1 MTMHNHAEVGE
12 ISERIVL
19 VGDPNRAKYIAEHY
33 LEDAVLVNDVR
44 CAYCYTGMFEGVR
57 VSVMA
62 VGMGGPSMLI
72 YATELCRDYGCK
84 ILVRAGTSGGYR
96 DDMKNFDIV
105 LSQAVSTTS
114 GINDNMFNGHFSPVA
129 DFGLLNTAK
138 RIADEEH
145 LVTYV
150 GGTVCN
156 DRLYRDENYKSK
168 MWKKYGML
176 CSEQEG
182 CAFYTAAAEFGCRA
196 LMMVGI
202 TTGIRYDENGQEIFV
217 DLQSGN
223 MPSPW
228 MIWYGWR
235 LRRRHMRSRERWTG
249 KTSL

>member
-84 ILVRAGTSGGYR
+84 ILVRAGTSGGYQ

-129 DFGLLNTAK
+129 DFGLLSTATWAERSATTDFTATK
-138 RIADEEH
+138 IISRRC
-145 LVTYV
+145 
-150 GGTVCN
+150 GRSTVC
-156 DRLYRDENYKSK
+156 
-168 MWKKYGML
+168 
-176 CSEQEG
+176 
-182 CAFYTAAAEFGCRA
+182 CALNRRAAHF
-196 LMMVGI
+196 
-202 TTGIRYDENGQEIFV
+202 IRRQ
-217 DLQSGN
+217 QSLDAG
-223 MPSPW
+223 
-228 MIWYGWR
+228 
-235 LRRRHMRSRERWTG
+235 L
-249 KTSL
+249 

>member
-156 DRLYRDENYKSK
+156 DRS
-168 MWKKYGML
+168 
-176 CSEQEG
+176 
-182 CAFYTAAAEFGCRA
+182 
-196 LMMVGI
+196 
-202 TTGIRYDENGQEIFV
+202 
-217 DLQSGN
+217 
-223 MPSPW
+223 
-228 MIWYGWR
+228 
-235 LRRRHMRSRERWTG
+235 
-249 KTSL
+249 

>member
-129 DFGLLNTAK
+129 DFGLLSTA
-138 RIADEEH
+138 RSIADEEH

-196 LMMVGI
+196 L
-202 TTGIRYDENGQEIFV
+202 TRTDRRSLWTF
-217 DLQSGN
+217 QSGN

-235 LRRRHMRSRERWTG
+235 LRRRHMRSRER
-249 KTSL
+249 

>member
-84 ILVRAGTSGGYR
+84 ILVRAGTS
-96 DDMKNFDIV
+96 
-105 LSQAVSTTS
+105 VSTTS

-129 DFGLLNTAK
+129 DFGLLSTAK

-217 DLQSGN
+217 DLPEREHAQS
-223 MPSPW
+223 MDDLV
-228 MIWYGWR
+228 R
-235 LRRRHMRSRERWTG
+235 LAL
-249 KTSL
+249 KTAAHAE

>member
-84 ILVRAGTSGGYR
+84 ILVRAGTSGGYQ

-105 LSQAVSTTS
+105 LCQSVSTTS

-129 DFGLLNTAK
+129 DFGLLSTAK

-168 MWKKYGML
+168 MWK
-176 CSEQEG
+176 
-182 CAFYTAAAEFGCRA
+182 
-196 LMMVGI
+196 
-202 TTGIRYDENGQEIFV
+202 
-217 DLQSGN
+217 
-223 MPSPW
+223 
-228 MIWYGWR
+228 
-235 LRRRHMRSRERWTG
+235 
-249 KTSL
+249 

>member
-84 ILVRAGTSGGYR
+84 ILVRAGTSGGYQ

-129 DFGLLNTAK
+129 DFGLLSTAK

-156 DRLYRDENYKSK
+156 VNFTATKIISRRCGRSTV
-168 MWKKYGML
+168 ML
-176 CSEQEG
+176 CLN
-182 CAFYTAAAEFGCRA
+182 R
-196 LMMVGI
+196 
-202 TTGIRYDENGQEIFV
+202 
-217 DLQSGN
+217 
-223 MPSPW
+223 
-228 MIWYGWR
+228 R
-235 LRRRHMRSRERWTG
+235 LRIFLYGGSRVWMPGSDDGGNHNRNP
-249 KTSL
+249 L

>member
-105 LSQAVSTTS
+105 LSQAVISHRWQIS
-114 GINDNMFNGHFSPVA
+114 GF
-129 DFGLLNTAK
+129 
-138 RIADEEH
+138 
-145 LVTYV
+145 
-150 GGTVCN
+150 
-156 DRLYRDENYKSK
+156 
-168 MWKKYGML
+168 
-176 CSEQEG
+176 
-182 CAFYTAAAEFGCRA
+182 
-196 LMMVGI
+196 
-202 TTGIRYDENGQEIFV
+202 
-217 DLQSGN
+217 
-223 MPSPW
+223 
-228 MIWYGWR
+228 
-235 LRRRHMRSRERWTG
+235 
-249 KTSL
+249 

>member
-129 DFGLLNTAK
+129 DFGLLSTAK

-182 CAFYTAAAEFGCRA
+182 CAFYTCLLYTSPSPRDGLLSR
-196 LMMVGI
+196 
-202 TTGIRYDENGQEIFV
+202 
-217 DLQSGN
+217 
-223 MPSPW
+223 MPS
-228 MIWYGWR
+228 
-235 LRRRHMRSRERWTG
+235 SA
-249 KTSL
+249 

>member
-84 ILVRAGTSGGYR
+84 ILVRAGTSGGYQ

-105 LSQAVSTTS
+105 LSQAVQRNQRQHVQRTFLT
-114 GINDNMFNGHFSPVA
+114 GGRFRAF
-129 DFGLLNTAK
+129 
-138 RIADEEH
+138 EH
-145 LVTYV
+145 
-150 GGTVCN
+150 
-156 DRLYRDENYKSK
+156 
-168 MWKKYGML
+168 
-176 CSEQEG
+176 
-182 CAFYTAAAEFGCRA
+182 
-196 LMMVGI
+196 
-202 TTGIRYDENGQEIFV
+202 
-217 DLQSGN
+217 
-223 MPSPW
+223 
-228 MIWYGWR
+228 
-235 LRRRHMRSRERWTG
+235 RETHCG
-249 KTSL
+249 